1 MAALTNDQIRQK
13 AYALEDKGASAE
25 DIEEFVRL
33 AKAEQGAGD
42 QQASRV
48 APSAYGIGTMPVDN
62 AKVADMTVDT
72 ARYGPSIIAGML
84 TGGPGAAPAMA
95 ATRAVTTLGPRA
107 LELFQKLAATFGSGV
122 LGESAAQRMEKSR
135 GTREEY
141 SLRDVGAAGVTSTMG
156 TPLKVASGGTRVGAN
171 VVANV
176 LAGEAGLTI
185 SEKGW
190 SVPEGI
196 EDVAVRFGVPAVIGG
211 ASVGG
216 AKAGQ
221 IAEVQQGVARISEE
235 RFMEAGR
242 GVFASEVMKNK
253 PWLSRY
259 EQQFYKDN
267 IAIAR
272 KTLDDLNVGVSDV
285 VFESFAKNG
294 LMDESIAVALT
305 PHLNEANK
313 AREAALAARN
323 AYDKAVAKLN
333 DFKAISPNSEEIRK
347 ANEAAN
353 TFAAEKLAAEDIYR
367 KTLDKLFG
375 SNVPTVADAGS
386 AGGRGEWASEK
397 AAVLDGQYESARN
410 KLYSQIEVGIN
421 DPVVS
426 KDDFIDALKAARKR
440 DGAALAGD
448 KAFARVMAK
457 VGTEFGATEKPKDF
471 IGFLKLDGGEA
482 QPQTLSKEAF
492 LNFKNAFA
500 KELAN
505 ESEFA
510 DSANKIAAEAY
521 VAMLRAS
528 DAYVSKTYGPDVA
541 LAIKNANEVMRG
553 VYQSRATEAME
564 LLRDGKIDRF
574 TDLVLEQGK
583 GAAGKPEEGRFR
595 SIWGQIE
602 DYLAAGSR
610 LGTSASEE
618 AATAASGTF
627 MRDLGQA
634 MKESIASRSLDAA
647 SSATSPMIDMAK
659 FTAKLQTL
667 QNQGFNLS
675 FMGIDKPEYVT
686 AARSIAESLQGG
698 ALSPKQLDR
707 FIDDAATL
715 GVPRAKTEFEA
726 RKLAREY
733 KIANLA
739 GKRNNEEKLILDLRR
754 KAGGLKEA
762 DAKLAEA
769 ESDPLVRLLSDT
781 SLKLSKDPVLNTEWI
796 TRLSEV
802 GPVTARQFMDALAE
816 RKMTDTISSI
826 RLALMSRVFMDH
838 MAKDATAATK
848 NGYRIKTDAL
858 TEYFFNPKN
867 DARYRTIKAI
877 MGDGEEASRLYDL
890 VGRIKRMEEQ
900 SRRVMARPFQSE
912 AIDVARAGGGLFG
925 AVRDVGI
932 WAWTAIVRSTIRLA
946 QQGRYKTLHM
956 LYIDPFW
963 SKKFEAAG
971 RNMEKFLQNPANAV
985 AYRLAQQQDDEA
997 EAERAAA
1004 R

>member
-62 AKVADMTVDT
+62 AKVAEMTKDI
-72 ARYGPSIIAGML
+72 ARYGPSVVAGL
-84 TGGPGAAPAMA
+84 GTAGAGLLP
-95 ATRAVTTLGPRA
+95 T
-107 LELFQKLAATFGSGV
+107 LAATAGAGV
-122 LGESAAQRMEKSR
+122 LGESAAQRMEVAE
-135 GTREEY
+135 GTRAEP
-141 SLRDVGAAGVTSTMG
+141 SIRDVMAAGITSTMG
-156 TPLKVASGGTRVGAN
+156 TPLRIGSGLVRAGVNVAAN
-171 VVANV
+171 VA
-176 LAGEAGLTI
+176 AGEAGQAV
-185 SEKGW
+185 SEQGWTAPKG
-190 SVPEGI
+190 VG
-196 EDVAVRFGVPAVIGG
+196 DVVARYVIPAIIGG
-211 ASVGG
+211 ASAAG

-323 AYDKAVAKLN
+323 AYDKAVTTLN
-333 DFKAISPNSEEIRK
+333 DFKARNLNPEEIRK

-353 TFAAEKLAAEDIYR
+353 KFAAEKLAAEDIYR
-367 KTLDKLFG
+367 NTLDKVFG
-375 SNVPTVADAGS
+375 SSIPTVADAGS
-386 AGGRGEWASEK
+386 AGVRGEWASEK
-397 AAVLDGQYESARN
+397 AAVLDGAYKAARDKLYTGKVKIGINDPMVSRFELDEALESARN
-410 KLYSQIEVGIN
+410 APN
-421 DPVVS
+421 
-426 KDDFIDALKAARKR
+426 ARLK
-440 DGAALAGD
+440 GN
-448 KAFARVMAK
+448 KAFERVQAQADK
-457 VGTEFGATEKPKDF
+457 VFNGAPTISRED
-471 IGFLKLDGGEA
+471 
-482 QPQTLSKEAF
+482 F
-492 LNFKNAFA
+492 LNFRDRLAR
-500 KELAN
+500 ELAD
-505 ESEFA
+505 EGEFA
-510 DSANKIAAEAY
+510 NDANKIAAEAY
-521 VAMLRAS
+521 SAITNAADRFVAR
-528 DAYVSKTYGPDVA
+528 TYGEPAAAA
-541 LAIKNANEVMRG
+541 LREANSVMAG

-610 LGTSASEE
+610 LGTSASEM

-739 GKRNNEEKLILDLRR
+739 GKRHDEAKLIVDLRR

-769 ESDPLVRLLSDT
+769 EGDPLVRLLSDT

-877 MGDGEEASRLYDL
+877 MGEGEEASRLYDL

-985 AYRLAQQQDDEA
+985 AYKLAQQQDDEA